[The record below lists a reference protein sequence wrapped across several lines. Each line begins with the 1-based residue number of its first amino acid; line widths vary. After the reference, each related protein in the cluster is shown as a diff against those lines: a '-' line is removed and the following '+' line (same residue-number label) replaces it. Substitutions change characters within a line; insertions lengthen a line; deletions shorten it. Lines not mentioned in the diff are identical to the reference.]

1 MTKQHSDIYS
11 RVTQNIITAI
21 EKGAGDWQ
29 MPWHQAGSG
38 LNRPNNINT
47 GNHYR
52 GINILNLWVSA
63 QAQGFST
70 GTWGTY
76 KQWKEK
82 DCQVRKGEK
91 SSLVIFYKTDEI
103 ENTDGELETRYIA
116 RASYVFNADQ
126 VDGYEAPP
134 APEPENPVEIL
145 DNVEQFIKH
154 TSATIKHTGNSAFYR
169 PADDSITMP
178 EQSRFLGSKTST
190 ATEAY
195 YSTLLHELSHWTGAK
210 HRLDRTFGK
219 RFGDNAYAVEELVA
233 ELGAAFLCADL
244 GITVEPRQDHAAYLE
259 NWLTVLKADKKAIF
273 TAASQAAKAADFLKA
288 LQPQTQQ
295 EAA

>member
-29 MPWHQAGSG
+29 MPWHRTGTG

-103 ENTDGELETRYIA
+103 ENADGEQETRYIA
-116 RASYVFNADQ
+116 RASALTIA
-126 VDGYEAPP
+126 GLRHAPRLCP
-134 APEPENPVEIL
+134 RTRQIRLSEYP
-145 DNVEQFIKH
+145 
-154 TSATIKHTGNSAFYR
+154 
-169 PADDSITMP
+169 
-178 EQSRFLGSKTST
+178 KTCRIYMT
-190 ATEAY
+190 A
-195 YSTLLHELSHWTGAK
+195 S
-210 HRLDRTFGK
+210 
-219 RFGDNAYAVEELVA
+219 
-233 ELGAAFLCADL
+233 
-244 GITVEPRQDHAAYLE
+244 
-259 NWLTVLKADKKAIF
+259 
-273 TAASQAAKAADFLKA
+273 
-288 LQPQTQQ
+288 
-295 EAA
+295 